1 MYDAGLILEG
11 GGMRGVYTAGV
22 LDFFLDK
29 NLWFKGCYAVSAGAG
44 NACSYLARQRGR
56 AYAVNV
62 NYLDDKRYMGV
73 SSLLRTGDLFGAD
86 MLYRII
92 PDELCPIDY
101 QAFAD
106 NESRLYAV
114 VTNCETGQAEYIP
127 IKDLK
132 TDLIYVR
139 ASASLPI
146 VSRMVEAGG
155 KKYLDGGVSDS
166 IPIKKSIADGNRK
179 NVLVLTRDSSYR
191 KQPGGM
197 TRIIRAKYRKYPALV
212 EQIESRFRHYNE
224 TLDFIAREESR
235 GRAFVIRPKK
245 PVAISR
251 TEKDREKLRALYE
264 EGYNDA
270 EDACGPLLDFLDN

>member
-1 MYDAGLILEG
+1 MFDAGLILEG

-29 NLWFKGCYAVSAGAG
+29 GLWFKSCYAVSAGAG
-44 NACSYLARQRGR
+44 HACSYLARQRGR

-62 NYLDDKRYMGV
+62 DYLDDKRYMSV
-73 SSLLRTGDLFGAD
+73 SSLLKTGDLFGAD
-86 MLYRII
+86 MLYHII
-92 PDELCPIDY
+92 PDELYPIDCK
-101 QAFAD
+101 AFAQ

-114 VTNCETGQAEYIP
+114 VTNCETGQAEYVP

-139 ASASLPI
+139 ASASLPM
-146 VSRMVEAGG
+146 VSRMVEIDG

-166 IPIKKSIADGNRK
+166 IPLKKSIEDGNKK
-179 NVLVLTRDSSYR
+179 NVLVLTRDRTYR

-197 TRIIRAKYRKYPALV
+197 TPLIRAKYRKYPALV
-212 EQIESRFRHYNE
+212 KQIERRFAHYNE
-224 TLDFIAREESR
+224 TLDFIAREEAH

-245 PVAISR
+245 PVNISR
-251 TEKDREKLRALYE
+251 TEKDKGKLRTLYE
-264 EGYNDA
+264 EGLSDA
-270 EDACGPLLDFLDN
+270 KEAYGRLMKFLG

>member
-1 MYDAGLILEG
+1 MFDAGLILEG

-29 NLWFKGCYAVSAGAG
+29 GLWFKGCYAVSAGAG
-44 NACSYLARQRGR
+44 HACSYLARQRGR

-62 NYLDDKRYMGV
+62 DYLDDKRYMSV
-73 SSLLRTGDLFGAD
+73 SSLLKTGDLFGAD

-92 PDELCPIDY
+92 PEELYPIDCK
-101 QAFAD
+101 AFAE

-114 VTNCETGQAEYIP
+114 VTNCETGRAEYIP
-127 IKDLK
+127 IRDLK

-139 ASASLPI
+139 ASASLPM
-146 VSRMVEAGG
+146 VSRMVEIDG

-166 IPIKKSIADGNRK
+166 IPLKKSIEDGNKK
-179 NVLVLTRDSSYR
+179 NVLVLTRDRTYR
-191 KQPGGM
+191 KQPSGM
-197 TRIIRAKYRKYPALV
+197 TLIRAKYRKYPALV
-212 EQIESRFRHYNE
+212 KQIERRFAHYNE
-224 TLDFIAREESR
+224 TLDFIEQEEAQ

-245 PVAISR
+245 PVTISR

-264 EGYNDA
+264 EGFSDA
-270 EDACGPLLDFLDN
+270 KEAYGRLMEFLG

>member
-1 MYDAGLILEG
+1 MFDAGLILEG

-29 NLWFKGCYAVSAGAG
+29 ELWFKSCYAVSAGAG
-44 NACSYLARQRGR
+44 HACSYLARQRGR
-56 AYAVNV
+56 AFSVNV
-62 NYLDDKRYMGV
+62 DYLGDKRYMGV
-73 SSLLRTGDLFGAD
+73 SSLLKTGDLFGAD

-92 PDELCPIDY
+92 PEELYPIDY
-101 QAFAD
+101 KSFAE
-106 NESRLYAV
+106 NESCLYAV

-139 ASASLPI
+139 ASASLPM

-166 IPIKKSIADGNRK
+166 IPIRKSIAGGNKK
-179 NVLVLTRDSSYR
+179 NVLVLTRDGSYR

-197 TRIIRAKYRKYPALV
+197 TALIRAKYRKYPALV
-212 EQIESRFRHYNE
+212 NQIEQRFLHYNE
-224 TLDFIAREESR
+224 TLDFIEQEQSR

-245 PVAISR
+245 PVNIKR

-264 EGYNDA
+264 EGFRDA
-270 EDACGPLLDFLDN
+270 EKAYGPLMEFLG

>member
-1 MYDAGLILEG
+1 MFDAGLILEG

-22 LDFFLDK
+22 LDFFLNK
-29 NLWFKGCYAVSAGAG
+29 ELWFKSCYAVSAGAG
-44 NACSYLARQRGR
+44 HACSYLARQRGR
-56 AYAVNV
+56 AFSVNV
-62 NYLDDKRYMGV
+62 DYLGDKRYMGV
-73 SSLLRTGDLFGAD
+73 SSLLKTGDLFGAD

-92 PDELCPIDY
+92 PEELYPIDY
-101 QAFAD
+101 KAFAE

-139 ASASLPI
+139 ASASLPM

-166 IPIKKSIADGNRK
+166 IPIRKSITGGNKK
-179 NVLVLTRDSSYR
+179 NVLVLTRDGSYR

-197 TRIIRAKYRKYPALV
+197 TALIRAKYRKYPALV
-212 EQIESRFRHYNE
+212 NQIEQRFLHYNE
-224 TLDFIAREESR
+224 TLDFIEQEQSR

-245 PVAISR
+245 PVNIKR

-264 EGYNDA
+264 EGFRDA
-270 EDACGPLLDFLDN
+270 EKAYGPLMEFLG